1 MSKFPLGQL
10 QFYIFAEIVFG
21 VRCTLNVM
29 QVKLFL
35 LRFICVIFPSTN
47 NTDIWQGI
55 IVQATESQKNCS
67 NSAELKNLFS
77 TST

>member
-1 MSKFPLGQL
+1 MLQKMSKFPLGQL
-10 QFYIFAEIVFG
+10 QFYIFAETVFE

-29 QVKLFL
+29 QVLRLFL
-35 LRFICVIFPSTN
+35 LRVICVIFPSTN

-67 NSAELKNLFS
+67 NPA
-77 TST
+77 